1 MEIMSNQYNVVK
13 KNYGIDE
20 ALAESSES
28 EPDEYIS
35 KFATAVKCFRVTNTD
50 KSVNRKEQEDLSTER

>member
-1 MEIMSNQYNVVK
+1 MEVMGNQYIRVK

-28 EPDEYIS
+28 EADEYIRR
-35 KFATAVKCFRVTNTD
+35 FAYPLIWTFRWVD
-50 KSVNRKEQEDLSTER
+50 KDQGSYD

>member
-1 MEIMSNQYNVVK
+1 MDVMSKQYDRVK

-35 KFATAVKCFRVTNTD
+35 K
-50 KSVNRKEQEDLSTER
+50 

>member
-1 MEIMSNQYNVVK
+1 VK

-28 EPDEYIS
+28 EADEYIR
-35 KFATAVKCFRVTNTD
+35 KFF
-50 KSVNRKEQEDLSTER
+50 LW